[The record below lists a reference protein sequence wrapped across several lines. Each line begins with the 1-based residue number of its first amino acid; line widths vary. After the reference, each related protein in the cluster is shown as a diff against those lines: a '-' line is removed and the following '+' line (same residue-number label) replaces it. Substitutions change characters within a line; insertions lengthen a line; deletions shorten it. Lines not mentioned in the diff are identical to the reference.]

1 MTELTHTD
9 PLGCPGSGRLR
20 THLDHPDGAVEA
32 HLDGCEE
39 CRDTILTIADD
50 AGTVR
55 RLVAVLDSPAG
66 LDSPA
71 VDAPTAASGRPSR
84 APVGAIGASVA
95 PGRGRPRSRR
105 SSRPGSRADTGRHA
119 GRTRPRRVVLAVAG
133 GLLTVAIAVTPFGSG
148 ALAQFLDTF
157 RSERVQVIE
166 VDVAALQDLDALDDI
181 ATVELTG
188 DGALHDGPTEVAD
201 AAAALAIAG
210 VAAPDLPAGVAGPD
224 ATVTHLAIAPS
235 HAVVTLVATADN
247 GVPADLDG
255 AVLDEQIADDAAR
268 VRHGRRGPLRR
279 RRAHERVLVLDPV
292 EEVHV
297 PQAVVRRGELHGQ
310 RPVVVAPAVDAH
322 VHPERRRADFPG
334 DVPEEPAVDVVL
346 RVGRGLVGPREH
358 DGVPRPRQP
367 ELEPVAGPER
377 DQEREDVRVADPEE
391 AQRPVR
397 RVGGREADV
406 AVAP

>member
-20 THLDHPDGAVEA
+20 THLDHPDAAVEA

-55 RLVAVLDSPAG
+55 RLLAVLDSPAVFDSPAV

-255 AVLDEQIADDAAR
+255 AVLDVTVPGGAATVVTAASGMPDVILGVAGAIEATATGAPLADIRDFLLSREELPESLRTQLA
-268 VRHGRRGPLRR
+268 GIEDWQTTLPL
-279 RRAHERVLVLDPV
+279 PV
-292 EEVHV
+292 PAGGVGWEEVTV
-297 PQAVVRRGELHGQ
+297 DGNDGLAFGDDSGLGAAIVWQADGLIHGIAGTRPLDELQ
-310 RPVVVAPAVDAH
+310 ALAEQA
-322 VHPERRRADFPG
+322 
-334 DVPEEPAVDVVL
+334 
-346 RVGRGLVGPREH
+346 
-358 DGVPRPRQP
+358 
-367 ELEPVAGPER
+367 
-377 DQEREDVRVADPEE
+377 
-391 AQRPVR
+391 
-397 RVGGREADV
+397 
-406 AVAP
+406 